1 MNLQTVFINCLYLL
15 GIAFVVSVIVYTVLY
30 TARDILYESTLRKHQ
45 REMTEYF
52 REGCEQAY
60 KELHRGD
67 KNEQM

>member
-30 TARDILYESTLRKHQ
+30 TTRDIWYESTLRKHQ
-45 REMTEYF
+45 REMDEYL
-52 REGCEQAY
+52 RDGCKQAY

-67 KNEQM
+67 KDE

>member
-30 TARDILYESTLRKHQ
+30 TTRDIWYEITLRKHQ
-45 REMTEYF
+45 RELTEHF

-60 KELHRGD
+60 KELHIGD
-67 KNEQM
+67 KNE

>member
-15 GIAFVVSVIVYTVLY
+15 G
-30 TARDILYESTLRKHQ
+30 Q
-45 REMTEYF
+45 RELTEHF

-67 KNEQM
+67 KNE

>member
-30 TARDILYESTLRKHQ
+30 TTRDIWYESTLRKHQ
-45 REMTEYF
+45 RELIEHF

-67 KNEQM
+67 KNE

>member
-30 TARDILYESTLRKHQ
+30 TTRDIWYESTLRKHQ
-45 REMTEYF
+45 REMTEHF

-60 KELHRGD
+60 KELHIGD
-67 KNEQM
+67 KNE

>member
-30 TARDILYESTLRKHQ
+30 TTRDIWYESTLRKHQ
-45 REMTEYF
+45 REMDEHF
-52 REGCEQAY
+52 RESFEQAY

-67 KNEQM
+67 KNE